1 MVDLVDLQNPVVEQQ
16 IQIPNDIAD
25 MAFTNEFAFRMI
37 PDFDGNRENIHKF
50 STCCDVVWE
59 IATTR
64 AQQVMFM
71 HIAKSK
77 LSGSAYN
84 VIKYKTNFYGD
95 LVYQGFKYTS
105 RVVLTKFVILRERE
119 MEQTKKHRSVLRS
132 AFTKKAN
139 ELEQLITAEVKDMQQ
154 IQVAWE
160 ILQQKYDALV
170 VSESE
175 VYESLLAQD
184 ASEEDLE
191 LEMESS
197 DVYRV
202 RFTTMKLRF
211 KKGAHDEE
219 VRSVIQSEQLSTRYQ
234 TAQDASEE
242 DLELEMESSDVYR
255 VRFTTMKLR
264 FKKGAHDEEVRSV
277 IQSEQ
282 LSTRYQTVYQGF
294 KYTSRVVLTKFVIVR
309 KREMEQTKKHR
320 SVLRSAFTKK
330 ANELEQLITVEV
342 KDMQQIQVAWGILQQ
357 KYDALVISESE
368 VYESLLAQDAS
379 EEDLEFNWSLAMSIG
394 GRRSDDVNSIIPEDS
409 TLDSRLKGLM
419 SFLKNEIENEQRIS
433 LASEGFGLCSNNV
446 STNDRHKKDKSKPIA
461 TLSTAAGLIN
471 CDVAKC
477 VFCGGIHDSEGCFKA
492 QKLSF
497 VQKKNTLSDKK
508 ACFRC
513 LKIGHM
519 SRRCRSRLKC
529 VICGKSHVTLMCAD
543 LPSNK
548 ITPAD
553 QLSGSR
559 DKEGTK
565 TENQVL
571 ANHTSAH
578 VFLQTLRVKISSGDR
593 TREVRVLI
601 DSGSQRSYV
610 LKSTVLRMGYVPK
623 RTECIRHCLFGGTQT
638 SEQRHNCYD
647 IKLTQDD
654 YSCTLEALD
663 QPKICNEIPS
673 IFYGAW
679 MEELKTLH
687 IDLHDTLGS
696 DPIEILIGADV
707 AGKLYTG
714 RRHILTCGLV
724 AVETLLGWTLMGR
737 IPSDLPNFSTTLT
750 VHSLFVKDATIT
762 KLWEL

>member
-1 MVDLVDLQNPVVEQQ
+1 
-16 IQIPNDIAD
+16 
-25 MAFTNEFAFRMI
+25 
-37 PDFDGNRENIHKF
+37 
-50 STCCDVVWE
+50 
-59 IATTR
+59 
-64 AQQVMFM
+64 
-71 HIAKSK
+71 
-77 LSGSAYN
+77 
-84 VIKYKTNFYGD
+84 
-95 LVYQGFKYTS
+95 
-105 RVVLTKFVILRERE
+105 
-119 MEQTKKHRSVLRS
+119 
-132 AFTKKAN
+132 
-139 ELEQLITAEVKDMQQ
+139 MQQ

-175 VYESLLAQD
+175 VYESLL
-184 ASEEDLE
+184 
-191 LEMESS
+191 
-197 DVYRV
+197 
-202 RFTTMKLRF
+202 
-211 KKGAHDEE
+211 
-219 VRSVIQSEQLSTRYQ
+219 
-234 TAQDASEE
+234 AQDASEE

-379 EEDLEFNWSLAMSIG
+379 EEDLEFELESSDVYRVRFTTMKLRFKKG
-394 GRRSDDVNSIIPEDS
+394 GHDEEVRSVLQS
-409 TLDSRLKGLM
+409 
-419 SFLKNEIENEQRIS
+419 EQ
-433 LASEGFGLCSNNV
+433 
-446 STNDRHKKDKSKPIA
+446 
-461 TLSTAAGLIN
+461 LSTRY
-471 CDVAKC
+471 
-477 VFCGGIHDSEGCFKA
+477 
-492 QKLSF
+492 Q
-497 VQKKNTLSDKK
+497 T
-508 ACFRC
+508 
-513 LKIGHM
+513 GHM